1 MKKIVIAIVVALGL
15 SACASIQN
23 PVSRTTLV
31 TTESAYGVVLSA
43 AVTYR
48 KLCAD
53 KVIARATCAPVV
65 AKLQAADRKVQ
76 VALQNLRAF
85 VKNNPTVDAVSLVTA
100 FKTAVD
106 DFQAIATANG
116 VK

>member
-1 MKKIVIAIVVALGL
+1 MRKVLVVLFALGL
-15 SACASIQN
+15 SACATTFQN

-31 TTESAYGVVLSA
+31 TSESAYGVALSA
-43 AVTYR
+43 AVGYR

-65 AKLQAADRKVQ
+65 AKLQDADRKVQ
-76 VALQNLRAF
+76 VALKNLRAF
-85 VKNNPTVDAVSLVTA
+85 VKDHPTVDAVSLVTA
-100 FKTAVD
+100 VEDAVE
-106 DFQAIATANG
+106 DFRAIASANG